1 MSTDSNP
8 SQESLKERLSADL
21 KTSMKAGEKLRF
33 STLRLLSAA
42 VKNREVEL
50 LHELSDDEFREIAA
64 RESKRRGEAIAAY
77 ESAGREDLASRER
90 EEREILSA
98 YLPPQLSEAEID
110 ALVDEALASTGAS
123 APGHLGK
130 VMGFVMSRAK
140 GRVDGAA
147 VQARVRE
154 RLGG

>member
-1 MSTDSNP
+1 VSTDSNS
-8 SQESLKERLSADL
+8 SQESLKDRLAADL
-21 KTSMKAGEKLRF
+21 RVSMKSGEKLRL

-90 EEREILSA
+90 EEREILRT
-98 YLPPQLSEAEID
+98 YLPAQLSAEELD
-110 ALVDEALASTGAS
+110 ALVEEAFIATGAS
-123 APGHLGK
+123 APGDLGK
-130 VMGFVMSRAK
+130 VMGFVMGRAK

-154 RLGG
+154 RLG